1 MSLARKIGALFG
13 AGGSALTTSSAS
25 GGQARPNLQPTLVV
39 NYVIKTCPQMVVT
52 QEFHHG

>member
-13 AGGSALTTSSAS
+13 AGGSTLTTSSAS

-39 NYVIKTCPQMVVT
+39 NYVIKTCPK
-52 QEFHHG
+52 GS